1 MNGSSVCA
9 AHDEP
14 LGGLCRVWFGRRG
27 AADQS
32 VPLGIAH
39 GRAGFALVCEAVAK
53 LVPSLRIAGRGVV
66 IRAVAV
72 GVVEPAFDPYDELNH
87 RAVHSAFPVV
97 LRVPIATL
105 AIVPCRRTKQRRF
118 RCRFQ
123 DVRPEKKAAGVS
135 KRSNAQLP
143 FPDVRPEKPRV

>member
-87 RAVHSAFPVV
+87 RAVHSAIPIV

-105 AIVPCRRTKQRRF
+105 AIVPCTDRF
-118 RCRFQ
+118 RCRFLMFAPK
-123 DVRPEKKAAGVS
+123 RAAGS

>member
-1 MNGSSVCA
+1 MNKFAQNEWLIVACA

-87 RAVHSAFPVV
+87 RAVHGAIPVF

-105 AIVPCRRTKQRRF
+105 AIVPCRATKDRP
-118 RCRFQ
+118 FQ
-123 DVRPEKKAAGVS
+123 M
-135 KRSNAQLP
+135 P